1 MKFLVM
7 PGDGIG
13 PEVMKQVQTIIDW
26 MDKRRHVS
34 FDVTNDVV
42 GGAAIDKYGQPLG
55 DNTLADAMGVD
66 AVLLGAVGGPKWDNV
81 ERDLRPEMGLLT
93 LRKEMDLYANLRP
106 ATVLPA
112 MAKASSLKEE
122 LVSGLDMLIVRELT
136 GGVYFGKP
144 RGIEK
149 LADDPLPVTLAV
161 SLHQADDASRSA
173 IMPVN
178 KRYDL
183 ETLLQSINNYQRKT
197 KRRVTFEWAAIQ
209 GENDDEQAARQP
221 AWSPKGPAEQ
231 PQQLNV
237 GVWRQRIE
245 ALATHD

>member
-1 MKFLVM
+1 MAANKKLLM
-7 PGDGIG
+7 LPGDGIG
-13 PEVMKQVQTIIDW
+13 PEVMKQVLTILVW
-26 MDKRRHVS
+26 KDKRRHVS
-34 FDVTNDVV
+34 FDVAEDVV

-112 MAKASSLKEE
+112 MAKASSLKED

-149 LADDPLPVTLAV
+149 LADGTRKAVDTQIYSEGEIARVCRLAFELAGKR
-161 SLHQADDASRSA
+161 SGKLHSVEKANVMETGVLWRAVATEVGADFPD
-173 IMPVN
+173 I
-178 KRYDL
+178 
-183 ETLLQSINNYQRKT
+183 E
-197 KRRVTFEWAAIQ
+197 
-209 GENDDEQAARQP
+209 
-221 AWSPKGPAEQ
+221 
-231 PQQLNV
+231 LN
-237 GVWRQRIE
+237 
-245 ALATHD
+245 H

>member
-1 MKFLVM
+1 MAANKKLLM
-7 PGDGIG
+7 LPGDGIG

-34 FDVTNDVV
+34 FDVAEDVV

-112 MAKASSLKEE
+112 MAKASSLKED

-136 GGVYFGKP
+136 GGVYFGTP
-144 RGIEK
+144 RGIEDLPNGEQRGVNSQVYTTSEIQRIARVAFD
-149 LADDPLPVTLAV
+149 LARKRKGRV
-161 SLHQADDASRSA
+161 SSA
-173 IMPVN
+173 EKSNVM
-178 KRYDL
+178 
-183 ETLLQSINNYQRKT
+183 ES
-197 KRRVTFEWAAIQ
+197 
-209 GENDDEQAARQP
+209 G
-221 AWSPKGPAEQ
+221 
-231 PQQLNV
+231 QL
-237 GVWRQRIE
+237 WRQV
-245 ALATHD
+245 